1 MGQRDRLGPL
11 RRLLLA
17 AVLLAQQ
24 AGALDVSGDGSS
36 SLSIADWS
44 AAGATIQ
51 DIVRAV
57 GCDRDTPSHMPEV
70 WAPPRAD
77 LDLQSLLAPFASTLR
92 MPHAKF
98 AGAGGAPLD
107 AQARPESVDDVV
119 AMIAQE
125 SEPRSVVLHL
135 EALETV
141 PPPFAEMLRPFLPLT
156 NLTAHVYISNHTR
169 LSI

>member
-57 GCDRDTPSHMPEV
+57 G
-70 WAPPRAD
+70 
-77 LDLQSLLAPFASTLR
+77 
-92 MPHAKF
+92 
-98 AGAGGAPLD
+98 
-107 AQARPESVDDVV
+107 
-119 AMIAQE
+119 
-125 SEPRSVVLHL
+125 
-135 EALETV
+135 
-141 PPPFAEMLRPFLPLT
+141 
-156 NLTAHVYISNHTR
+156 
-169 LSI
+169 

>member
-51 DIVRAV
+51 DIVICSAV
-57 GCDRDTPSHMPEV
+57 VKKKRRCDRCKKEISVCGPEC
-70 WAPPRAD
+70 WKQCWKKHKQFCRP
-77 LDLQSLLAPFASTLR
+77 
-92 MPHAKF
+92 
-98 AGAGGAPLD
+98 AG
-107 AQARPESVDDVV
+107 V
-119 AMIAQE
+119 
-125 SEPRSVVLHL
+125 
-135 EALETV
+135 
-141 PPPFAEMLRPFLPLT
+141 
-156 NLTAHVYISNHTR
+156 
-169 LSI
+169 